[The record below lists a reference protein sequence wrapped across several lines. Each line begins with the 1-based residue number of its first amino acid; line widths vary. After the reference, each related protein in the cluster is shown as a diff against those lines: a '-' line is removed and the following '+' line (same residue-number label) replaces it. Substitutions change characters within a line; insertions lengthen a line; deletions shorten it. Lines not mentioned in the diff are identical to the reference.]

1 MGDYFKS
8 IVLTNRQAGVR
19 REDGTVEYDE
29 QDIHIPSQFEYDLL
43 EVIPFIV
50 KAIGV
55 GVLCS
60 YIAWLIIQVGQ

>member
-8 IVLTNRQAGVR
+8 NTITNRQAGVR
-19 REDGTVEYDE
+19 REDGTTEYYE
-29 QDIHIPSQFEYDLL
+29 QEIHIPSQFEYDLL

-55 GVLCS
+55 GVFCS
-60 YIAWLIIQVGQ
+60 YIVWLIIQVGQ